1 MVKFERRRTRRIG
14 KAVRISMLVV
24 FLGLVIMVLVVFKL
38 YSRVFVPNV
47 KLDAAHELFYIPS
60 GSDFRYV
67 ADRLE
72 ETGIFENP
80 KSFEWVAEKKGY
92 DTNVKP
98 GRYKIRNGLSNN
110 ELVNMLRSGNQDP
123 VMVVFNNV
131 HTLNHLSGKVAQYL
145 ETDSIQL
152 ATYLSDSELPA
163 KYGFEDATFT
173 SMFVPETYEFFWT
186 ASPEEFADRM
196 KQEYEKFWDGERDR
210 KAKKLEMTRS
220 EVVTL
225 ASIVD
230 EETLYDD
237 ENSRVAGLYM
247 NRLEQGI
254 PLQADPTLKF
264 ALGDFSRQRIL
275 NEDKE
280 IDSPYNTYKFKG
292 LPPGPISIP
301 SVSAIDGVLD
311 YEKHRYLYMCA
322 KADFSGYH
330 AFARDYSQHLKN
342 ARAYQRELN
351 KRRIYK

>member
-1 MVKFERRRTRRIG
+1 ML
-14 KAVRISMLVV
+14 AVA
-24 FLGLVIMVLVVFKL
+24 LGLVLMVLIVYKL

-47 KLDAAHELFYIPS
+47 ALETEQEIFYIPTGADFAYVI
-60 GSDFRYV
+60 GS
-67 ADRLE
+67 LE
-72 ETGIFENP
+72 EEGIIVDT
-80 KSFEWVAEKKGY
+80 KSFRWVARKKGY
-92 DTNVKP
+92 GSNIKA
-98 GRYKIRNGLSNN
+98 GRYKIRNGINNN

-123 VMVVFNNV
+123 VMVVFNNIRS
-131 HTLNHLSGKVAQYL
+131 LDQLAGKVSQYL
-145 ETDSIQL
+145 QADSSEF
-152 ATYLSDSELPA
+152 ATYFADKELPA
-163 KYGFEDATFT
+163 KYGFDAATFT
-173 SMFVPETYEFFWT
+173 SMFIPETYEIFWT
-186 ASPEEFADRM
+186 TTPEEFTERM
-196 KQEYEKFWDGERDR
+196 NSEYERFWDGERDR
-210 KAKKLEMTRS
+210 KAKKLEMDRA

-264 ALGDFSRQRIL
+264 ALADFSRQRIL

-301 SVSAIDGVLD
+301 SVSAIDGVLN
-311 YEKHRYLYMCA
+311 YEKHKYLFMCA

-330 AFARDYSQHLKN
+330 AFARNYTQHLKN

-351 KRRIYK
+351 SRRIYK